1 MVEVIDSFTWV
12 LIVIFAI
19 GLMGFITLLLLPY
32 LGINIRERIDKLLK
46 QKEGID
52 EETSDLKRILT
63 SEIDPPEIYDPL
75 TKRSELVTELVLD
88 NNGRINMFGIS
99 DNGRRTLFGSVP
111 NEDSFKVENIIELMK
126 YVPGLKIQILRDNV
140 VSNLKSELQSTKVK
154 AEIAI
159 AEKKTTAANTVTQ
172 ITQANEVTL
181 AAKKIAYG
189 NYNPLNR
196 PDQHGYGSG
205 WRRPETFRNE
215 ENEE

>member
-1 MVEVIDSFTWV
+1 MVEVIDSFTWI
-12 LIVIFAI
+12 LIIIFAI
-19 GLMGFITLLLLPY
+19 GLVGFVALLLLPY
-32 LGINIRERIDKLLK
+32 LGINVKERIDKLLK

-52 EETSDLKRILT
+52 EETSDMKRILT

-88 NNGRINMFGIS
+88 NDGRIAMFGIS
-99 DNGRRTLFGSVP
+99 DNGRRTYFGEVP
-111 NEDSFKVENIIELMK
+111 NEDSFKVENMVELMK
-126 YVPGLKIQILRDNV
+126 YVPGLKIRIERDSV
-140 VSNLKSELQSTKVK
+140 VSNLKSELQSTKIK

-159 AEKKTTAANTVTQ
+159 AEKKNTAANTVTQ
-172 ITQANEVTL
+172 ITQANEVTS

-205 WRRPETFRNE
+205 WRRPEIFRNE
-215 ENEE
+215 EIEE